1 MKTLLRSMLLFIVVG
16 CTSIG
21 IFAQENKLTFGVKA
35 GMNVSSVNGKG
46 TDDADAKIGFNVGV
60 TADYAIT
67 ENIYLLTGL
76 EFTTKGAKYSDI
88 LMEELEEVVK
98 GDLTFNPMYLQ
109 LPIHIGYKYALND
122 AVTLVAQAG
131 PYFAVGVG
139 GKATAKAT
147 ILGKEIKDKANIFGS
162 GDEDLDYKRFDFGLG
177 LAFGVEY
184 QKFNVK
190 AGYDFGL
197 VNYAP
202 NTSGNFKTRNGNFYV
217 TLGYHF

>member
-1 MKTLLRSMLLFIVVG
+1 MKKLLLSILVISATVV
-16 CTSIG
+16 S
-21 IFAQENKLTFGVKA
+21 AQEKKVTFGVKA

-46 TDDADAKIGFNVGV
+46 TDDADAKIGFNVGL
-60 TADYAIT
+60 TADYAII
-67 ENIYLLTGL
+67 ENVYLLTGL
-76 EFTTKGAKYSDI
+76 DFTTKGAKYSDI
-88 LMEELEEVVK
+88 LIGDDEDLGGIVK

-109 LPIHIGYKYALND
+109 LPIHIGYKYHLND

-131 PYFAVGVG
+131 PYVALGVG
-139 GKATAKAT
+139 GKATAKAKV
-147 ILGKEIKDKANIFGS
+147 LGTEIKEKSNIFGS

-197 VNYAP
+197 VNYAS
-202 NTSGNFKTRNGNFYV
+202 NEGSGDFKTRNGNFYV